1 MPIPAM
7 LMMMTFQDP
16 GDERS
21 FKQFVSSHGKELE
34 RIAFKILNN
43 KSDAEDACQE
53 ALIKLYLN
61 FDKYKG
67 LGEKRLLLLGA
78 MIVKRCAIDIYR
90 ENHKRSNETI
100 SIEENEEAYEIV
112 HLDELPDN
120 DLAIYMTELKESD
133 RELLML
139 RYSFGYGADEI
150 ADILG
155 ITKQGVYKKI
165 KRAKERLTRIMADDK
180 DE

>member
-1 MPIPAM
+1 MDQLQRIQIPFHVQIV
-7 LMMMTFQDP
+7 LCPDYN
-16 GDERS
+16 D
-21 FKQFVSSHGKELE
+21 GKELE

-67 LGEKRLLLLGA
+67 LGEKRLLLLSA

-165 KRAKERLTRIMADDK
+165 KRAKLITKCSYIF
-180 DE
+180 